1 MDLKLKK
8 YFKTQFLKNNGSFID
23 LPVLDGVK
31 ISSSTA
37 NLYKKKN
44 RNDLCLFYFMNGAS
58 HAAVF
63 TKSKVFAECIK
74 WNKKPKAKKIKI
86 LFINT
91 KNANALTGQ
100 QGFSS
105 LKIIRK
111 EISKKL
117 NIKDS
122 ECYFASTGVIGE
134 KFPVEKIKKAIPKLI
149 KKNKISSAK
158 NWLNAAKAI
167 MTTDT
172 IPKLS
177 KNSFF
182 LNKKKINIVGIA
194 KGSGMIFP
202 NMGTMLGF
210 IFTDL
215 NISNQLLKLALKNNL
230 DRTFNAISVDGDTS
244 TNDMVLLFSTQRV
257 KNKKITSSKTKE
269 FKLFQSKLNQV
280 MLSLAK
286 QITIDGEGAG
296 KFVEIDVRGAQNDK
310 DAKQI
315 AFSVANSQ
323 LFKTAVAGEDPNWG
337 RILMAIGKSNSSINI
352 NKIDLKLGDQ
362 LIFKYGNISKN
373 YKEKQSLKYMK
384 ETKIKIFI
392 DLNLGKSEFKA
403 YTCDLTHKYISIN
416 ADYRN

>member
-1 MDLKLKK
+1 MNSKLKK
-8 YFKTQFLKNNGSFID
+8 YFKTQFLKNNGSFVD

>member
-44 RNDLCLFYFMNGAS
+44 RKDLCLFYFENGAS

-74 WNKKPKAKKIKI
+74 WNKKPKTKKIKV

-91 KNANALTGQ
+91 KNANALTGK
-100 QGFSS
+100 QGFNS

-117 NIKDS
+117 NIKDK

-134 KFPVEKIKKAIPKLI
+134 KFPIQKIRKAIPKLI
-149 KKNKISSAK
+149 QKNKISSAT

-177 KNSFF
+177 KNYFF
-182 LNKKKINIVGIA
+182 LNKKKISIAGIA

-230 DRTFNAISVDGDTS
+230 DKTFNAVSVDGDTS
-244 TNDMVLLFSTQRV
+244 TNDMVLLFSTEKA
-257 KNKKITSSKTKE
+257 KNKKIISSKTKE
-269 FKLFQSKLNQV
+269 FKLFQSKLHQV

-286 QITIDGEGAG
+286 QITIDGEGAS
-296 KFVEIDVRGAQNDK
+296 KFIEISVTGAQNNR

-323 LFKTAVAGEDPNWG
+323 LFKTAIAGEDPNWG

-352 NKIDLKLGDQ
+352 NKIDLKLGNQ
-362 LIFKYGNISKN
+362 FVFK
-373 YKEKQSLKYMK
+373 Q
-384 ETKIKIFI
+384 
-392 DLNLGKSEFKA
+392 
-403 YTCDLTHKYISIN
+403 
-416 ADYRN
+416 R

>member
-1 MDLKLKK
+1 MNSKLKK

>member
-8 YFKTQFLKNNGSFID
+8 YFKTQFLKKNGSFID

-44 RNDLCLFYFMNGAS
+44 RNDLCLFYFEDGVS
-58 HAAVF
+58 HAAVY

-74 WNKKPKAKKIKI
+74 WNKKPKSKKIKI

-91 KNANALTGQ
+91 KNANALTGK
-100 QGFSS
+100 QGFNS
-105 LKIIRK
+105 LKNIRK
-111 EISKKL
+111 EISRKL
-117 NIKDS
+117 NIKDK

-134 KFPVEKIKKAIPKLI
+134 KFPIQKITKAIPKLI
-149 KKNKISSAK
+149 EKNKISSAE
-158 NWLNAAKAI
+158 NWLKAAKAI

-177 KNSFF
+177 KKFFF
-182 LNKKKINIVGIA
+182 LNKKKISIAGVA

-230 DRTFNAISVDGDTS
+230 VKTFNAVSIDGDTS
-244 TNDMVLLFSTQRV
+244 TNDMVLLFSTEKA
-257 KNKKITSSKTKE
+257 KNKKIISAKTKE
-269 FKLFQSKLNQV
+269 FKLFQSNLHQV

-286 QITIDGEGAG
+286 QITIDGEGAS
-296 KFVEIDVRGAQNDK
+296 KFVEIIVLGGKNNKDV
-310 DAKQI
+310 KQL

-323 LFKTAVAGEDPNWG
+323 LFKTAIAGEDPNWG
-337 RILMAIGKSNSSINI
+337 RILMAIGKSNSSVNI

-362 LIFKYGNISKN
+362 FVFKQGNISKN
-373 YKEKQSLKYMK
+373 YKEKQASKYMK
-384 ETKIKIFI
+384 GTKIKIFI
-392 DLNLGKSEFKA
+392 NLNLGRSEFKA

>member
-44 RNDLCLFYFMNGAS
+44 RNDLCLFYFENGAS

-74 WNKKPKAKKIKI
+74 WNKKPKTKKIKV

-91 KNANALTGQ
+91 KNANALTGK
-100 QGFSS
+100 QGFNS

-117 NIKDS
+117 NIKEK

-134 KFPVEKIKKAIPKLI
+134 RFPIQKIRKAIPKLI
-149 KKNKISSAK
+149 QKNKISSAT

-177 KNSFF
+177 KNYFF
-182 LNKKKINIVGIA
+182 LNKKKISIAGIA

-230 DRTFNAISVDGDTS
+230 DKTFNAVSVDGDTS
-244 TNDMVLLFSTQRV
+244 TNDMVLLFSTEKA
-257 KNKKITSSKTKE
+257 KNKKIISSKTKE
-269 FKLFQSKLNQV
+269 FKLFQNKLHQV

-286 QITIDGEGAG
+286 QITIDGEGAS
-296 KFVEIDVRGAQNDK
+296 KFIEINVLGAQNNK
-310 DAKQI
+310 DAKET

-323 LFKTAVAGEDPNWG
+323 LFKTAIAGEDPNWG
-337 RILMAIGKSNSSINI
+337 RILMAIGKSNSSVNI

-362 LIFKYGNISKN
+362 IVFKQGNISKN
-373 YKEKQSLKYMK
+373 YKEKQAFKHMK
-384 ETKIKIFI
+384 GTKIKIFI
-392 DLNLGKSEFKA
+392 NLNLGRSEFKA
-403 YTCDLTHKYISIN
+403 YTCDLTHRYISIN
-416 ADYRN
+416 TDYRN